1 MKTRLLIGSLLVAA
15 LVGVF
20 ALDQFVFETAGA
32 SRVLL
37 WLLGLGALHE
47 ALAIAGKRV
56 ETNPGLFFFG
66 AIAVVAVVAPY
77 IHLGTAVP
85 GVFLALAALLAGSV
99 RFLGMA
105 PLRSA
110 PAAFPEAA
118 ILGGSILYT
127 AGLLGFLDALV
138 VHSVATAFAVL
149 AVSKTTDILGYLV
162 GSRIGKHKIAPA
174 VSPKKSWEGTLAGVL
189 GAGGVAVLLRD
200 SLAGP
205 AWFAFLLGVCIGVAS
220 LIGDLVE
227 SGFKRWAG
235 VKDSSALL
243 PEFGGFLD
251 MLDGVLVA
259 APVAYVLLH
268 KT

>member
-1 MKTRLLIGSLLVAA
+1 MKTRLLIGALLVAA

-20 ALDQFVFETAGA
+20 ALDFLVLDTAFA
-32 SRVLL
+32 SRLLL

-47 ALAIAGKRV
+47 TLAIAGKRV

-77 IHLGTAVP
+77 IHLGTPVP

-118 ILGGSILYT
+118 VLAGSVLYT
-127 AGLLGFLDALV
+127 VGLLGFLDALV

-162 GSRIGKHKIAPA
+162 GSRIGRRRIAPA
-174 VSPKKSWEGTLAGVL
+174 VSPKKSWEGTIAGFL

-200 SLAGP
+200 SLVGP
-205 AWFAFLLGVCIGVAS
+205 PLFAFLLGVAIGVAS
-220 LIGDLVE
+220 LIGDLIE

-235 VKDSSALL
+235 VKDSSTLL

-259 APVAYVLLH
+259 APIAYVLLH